1 MDLFTS
7 HHIFTEGEIYSR
19 HEILL
24 ENYCKTIHIEAKTLV
39 EMVRRQFLP
48 ALLDYQD
55 TLTCSI
61 QGKKAVADLP
71 CTAESKLLT
80 KLSGYYD
87 SLSDLTETLAEE
99 ILTAEGID
107 DMEKGSF
114 FYHDS
119 ILPKMEE
126 IRAIADA
133 AEELL
138 PDDILPYPSYEQ
150 LLFSI

>member
-1 MDLFTS
+1 
-7 HHIFTEGEIYSR
+7 
-19 HEILL
+19 
-24 ENYCKTIHIEAKTLV
+24 
-39 EMVRRQFLP
+39 
-48 ALLDYQD
+48 
-55 TLTCSI
+55 
-61 QGKKAVADLP
+61 
-71 CTAESKLLT
+71 
-80 KLSGYYD
+80 
-87 SLSDLTETLAEE
+87 
-99 ILTAEGID
+99 
-107 DMEKGSF
+107 MEKGSF